1 MVWWFYRNPDMEGQG
16 PWCYTTDPDVRFTF
30 CNVTTCSGKNV
41 KKLIIRC
48 YAGVADITI
57 ALIRI
62 LFQCSQTVQ
71 IRAPVNV
78 SLRIIHVQ
86 SRGLTMHQNIPAVN
100 NCMKYLA
107 VCCSII
113 YMYSISLL
121 SDKCQWCRI
130 CR

>member
-1 MVWWFYRNPDMEGQG
+1 MKGQG

-41 KKLIIRC
+41 KKLINRSC
-48 YAGVADITI
+48 AGVADITI

-78 SLRIIHVQ
+78 SFRIIQ
-86 SRGLTMHQNIPAVN
+86 SRGLTMHQNTPDAVN

-107 VCCSII
+107 VCCPII
-113 YMYSISLL
+113 YSISLL
-121 SDKCQWCRI
+121 SD
-130 CR
+130 